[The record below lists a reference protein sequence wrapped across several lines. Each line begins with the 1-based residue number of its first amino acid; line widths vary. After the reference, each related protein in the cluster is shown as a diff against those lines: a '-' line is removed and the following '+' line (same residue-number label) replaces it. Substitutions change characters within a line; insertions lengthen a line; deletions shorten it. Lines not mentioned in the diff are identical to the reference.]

1 MKPAAF
7 RSVVIVL
14 MFAVAVL
21 SAAVGEAL
29 AGARPVITSHTPQF
43 SDGSLIVT
51 IQWQSENPVMRA
63 TLMAGP
69 EQKSI
74 KLDDDNRRIP
84 EGYRGEAVIS
94 APVQRPMGGDVVVYS
109 VQLEDEYRLKSELV
123 QGRFTLPRQLMPGM
137 PGMPGDDA
145 WGQSQGRPQ
154 LPQRPQQPLQPG
166 QLPPVPQPGMTQQPM
181 FAPDGSALQQ
191 PGMLPA
197 PPAYP
202 QTPMYQQP
210 GMLQQPLP
218 AQPGGAPG
226 VVPPP
231 PVLPPPPV
239 DPGMLPPPPLPPP
252 PPVPP
257 VP

>member
-7 RSVVIVL
+7 RPVVIVL
-14 MFAVAVL
+14 VFAVVVL

-29 AGARPVITSHTPQF
+29 AGARPLITSHTPQF

-51 IQWQSENPVMRA
+51 IQWQSENPVIRA

-94 APVQRPMGGDVVVYS
+94 APVQRPMGGDVIVYS

-123 QGRFTLPRQLMPGM
+123 QGRFTLPRQVMPGM
-137 PGMPGDDA
+137 PGVPVDDT
-145 WGQSQGRPQ
+145 WGQNQGRIQ
-154 LPQRPQQPLQPG
+154 LPQQPTQPG

-181 FAPDGSALQQ
+181 FAPDGTTLQQ
-191 PGMLPA
+191 PGMVPA
-197 PPAYP
+197 QPAYP
-202 QTPMYQQP
+202 QQPIYPQP
-210 GMLQQPLP
+210 GMIQQPLP
-218 AQPGGAPG
+218 PQPGMAPG

-231 PVLPPPPV
+231 PVLPPPP
-239 DPGMLPPPPLPPP
+239 LPPP
-252 PPVPP
+252 PPVP
-257 VP
+257 